1 MNDFLIAYR
10 ILTKMNP
17 ISIPRVRILHY
28 RGEFLDVLRYLFAR
42 KNYIDIFN
50 NKFANYIGVKYALT
64 VSSGRTA
71 LEVIIKAF
79 EIKNGDEVIL
89 PAYTFYAVP
98 YKLLEIGIKPVFVDI
113 KLTDCNID
121 TKLIEEKVTKRTKA
135 IIATHLFGHP
145 CDMRS
150 IIKIARRHNLIIIED
165 ACQAHGCLY
174 KGKKVGSIGGA
185 AFFSLDT
192 TKPINTFGGGVIVT
206 NRRRIYEAAKRE
218 ISLLNEQSLLS
229 IIKKVIRS
237 YYEWFLTNPLI
248 FRLLLWP
255 LLLATQKYNIDIT
268 KKYKSSKNK
277 EVSKNLKFS
286 NIQALIGIKQLS
298 MLDSRLMQNRKNAQ
312 YMNRI
317 LPQDSI
323 LHPNK
328 EGESIF
334 YSYIIKSRNKEGL
347 SRRLLQQRIDSDIE
361 VMQDCEHLIA
371 GKSQP
376 NTSFIKRHAVKIPL
390 YYQLTKKEIE
400 YIAKVVNEF
409 ER

>member
-1 MNDFLIAYR
+1 MS
-10 ILTKMNP
+10 P

-28 RGEFLDVLRYLFAR
+28 RGEFFDVLRYLFTR

-71 LEVIIKAF
+71 LEVIIKAL
-79 EIKNGDEVIL
+79 EIENGDEVIL

-98 YKLLEIGIKPVFVDI
+98 YKLLEVGIKPVFVDI
-113 KLTDCNID
+113 NLTDCNID
-121 TKLIEEKVTKRTKA
+121 TKLIEEKITKRTKA

-150 IIKIARRHNLIIIED
+150 IIKIAKRHNLIIIED
-165 ACQAHGCLY
+165 ACQAHGSLY
-174 KGKKVGSIGGA
+174 KGKKVGSIGDA

-206 NRRRIYEAAKRE
+206 NKRRIYEAAKKE
-218 ISLLNEQSLLS
+218 ISLLNEQSFLS
-229 IIKKVIRS
+229 IIKKIIRS

-248 FRLLLWP
+248 FRLFLWP

-317 LPQDSI
+317 LSQNLI

-334 YSYIIKSRNKEGL
+334 YSYVIKARNKEGL

-361 VMQDCEHLIA
+361 IMQDCEYLIA

-376 NTSFIKRHAVKIPL
+376 NTSFIKKHAIKIPL